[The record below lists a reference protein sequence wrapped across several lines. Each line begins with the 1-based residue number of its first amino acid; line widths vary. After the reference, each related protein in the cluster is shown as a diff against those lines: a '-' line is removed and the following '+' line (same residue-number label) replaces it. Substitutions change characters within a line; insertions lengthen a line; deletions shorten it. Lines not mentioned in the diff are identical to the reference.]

1 MRIGDA
7 ATPHIND
14 TAIPFANDAA
24 VPFINDAATPHIDD
38 TLTTPRI
45 NSTSTTRTSDASTTR
60 TDDTP
65 RTRTNGV
72 SITHTNNTSMML
84 PSTSTM
90 LLNDKEALSPG
101 RSPPERRNTTLDAQP
116 STEPPS
122 ECPNPPREPVQ
133 LPPIKHNTFRSW
145 LGSLFHKS
153 AQAFGVR
160 TKGAGGTTTNLLP
173 TQSGGRGRKDKRKGT
188 KRT

>member
-1 MRIGDA
+1 MCIGDA

-14 TAIPFANDAA
+14 TAIPFTNDAA

-38 TLTTPRI
+38 TLTTPHI
-45 NSTSTTRTSDASTTR
+45 NSTSTTRTSDAST
-60 TDDTP
+60 
-65 RTRTNGV
+65 
-72 SITHTNNTSMML
+72 THTNNTSMML

-101 RSPPERRNTTLDAQP
+101 RLPPGRRSTTLGAQP

-122 ECPNPPREPVQ
+122 ERPNPPREPVQ
-133 LPPIKHNTFRSW
+133 PSPIKHHTFRSW
-145 LGSLFHKS
+145 VGSLFHKP
-153 AQAFGVR
+153 AQALGVR
-160 TKGAGGTTTNLLP
+160 SKGAGGTTANLLP
-173 TQSGGRGRKDKRKGT
+173 TQWGGRGRKDKRNGT